1 MMDQVGS
8 PIRPFRQPRFSTA
21 CSDSPNENCPAH
33 MANGPESPPV
43 YPRQFLSSPGKFSE
57 RNVLLLMGSKVPS
70 SVPGRR
76 SSIACHRDRKL
87 NAPMIVFEDSPSETG
102 VVEPAFVDPSKSMQR
117 SKSMKALS
125 NSNGLSSSHGLRTL
139 KRL

>member
-1 MMDQVGS
+1 
-8 PIRPFRQPRFSTA
+8 
-21 CSDSPNENCPAH
+21 
-33 MANGPESPPV
+33 
-43 YPRQFLSSPGKFSE
+43 
-57 RNVLLLMGSKVPS
+57 
-70 SVPGRR
+70 
-76 SSIACHRDRKL
+76 
-87 NAPMIVFEDSPSETG
+87 MIVFEDSPSETG